1 MSTLYRQY
9 RPQSFAEVF
18 GQNPIK
24 ITLSE
29 EIKRG
34 QVASAYLFCGPR
46 AVGKTTIARLLA
58 KSLNCLNRKKD
69 SAEPCN
75 KCANCQAIMAGQ
87 SLDIIEIDAASQTGV
102 DNVREN
108 IIASSRIAA
117 SNGHYKVFIIDEVH
131 MLSNSSFNAL
141 LKTLEE
147 PPKQVVFILCTT
159 EVHKIPATVI
169 SRCERYDFKK
179 ISPSDMVKKL
189 QHILKQEGWVAEE
202 AVLTAIA
209 KNSQGHLRDAESLL
223 GQLLAV
229 SQPAKKAEK
238 KLTMEDFY
246 LLSPSSDMAMIGQFI
261 KALGEQN
268 SLEAISL
275 INKLVAD
282 GRDMRVFLQDLI
294 EILRQMLLSKINPQ
308 LLPEYQ
314 IQWGS
319 DDAFGLAEWR
329 EKLAVNRLVQF
340 LQSFLQAY
348 NETKEAF
355 IIQLP
360 VELAV
365 VRVLQPATEPTPR
378 IISRPAPVATPLE
391 AVPVAPTSTSE
402 PTPVSKAQP
411 TQSSESTQTAQSSQL
426 AQPLEVSDISAQ
438 WPVALGQIKKKNAGL
453 AVMLK
458 ACQPQVNGGQVCLLF
473 RYKFHQDQVN
483 LPGTKH
489 IVEEALS
496 EVLGQPVSFSTKL
509 MADLDVKI
517 TPVTEPS
524 ADTTQAPVVDNS
536 INNLLEI
543 FNGQVIGE
551 A

>member
-1 MSTLYRQY
+1 
-9 RPQSFAEVF
+9 
-18 GQNPIK
+18 
-24 ITLSE
+24 
-29 EIKRG
+29 
-34 QVASAYLFCGPR
+34 
-46 AVGKTTIARLLA
+46 
-58 KSLNCLNRKKD
+58 
-69 SAEPCN
+69 
-75 KCANCQAIMAGQ
+75 
-87 SLDIIEIDAASQTGV
+87 
-102 DNVREN
+102 
-108 IIASSRIAA
+108 
-117 SNGHYKVFIIDEVH
+117 

-179 ISPSDMVKKL
+179 ISPSDMAKKL
-189 QHILKQEGWVAEE
+189 QHILKQEGWVADE
-202 AVLTAIA
+202 AVLAAIA

-229 SQPAKKAEK
+229 SQPTKKDEK
-238 KLTMEDFY
+238 KLTMEDFF
-246 LLSPSSDMAMIGQFI
+246 LLSPSSDMTMIGQFI

-282 GRDMRVFLQDLI
+282 GRDVRVFLQDLI
-294 EILRQMLLSKINPQ
+294 ETLRQILLSKINPQ

-314 IQWGS
+314 VQWGS

-329 EKLAVNRLVQF
+329 EKLAVNRLIQF
-340 LQSFLQAY
+340 LQAFLQAY
-348 NETKEAF
+348 NETKDAF

-365 VRVLQPATEPTPR
+365 VKVLQPATEPAPR
-378 IISRPAPVATPLE
+378 IISRPVTVSAPIPAQ
-391 AVPVAPTSTSE
+391 SE
-402 PTPVSKAQP
+402 PAQP
-411 TQSSESTQTAQSSQL
+411 TQSEPAQAIQSGEPL
-426 AQPLEVSDISAQ
+426 KPNQPTEPLDVQDISAQ
-438 WPVALGQIKKKNAGL
+438 WSVALTQIKKQNAGL

-458 ACQPQVNGGQVCLLF
+458 ACQPQVNGGQICLLF

-483 LPGTKH
+483 LPNTKH
-489 IVEEALS
+489 LVEEALS
-496 EVLGQPVSFSTKL
+496 DVLGQPVSFSTKL

-517 TPVTEPS
+517 TPIVEQLK
-524 ADTTQAPVVDNS
+524 ANEQAPAVDNS
-536 INNLLEI
+536 IDNLLEI
-543 FNGQVIGE
+543 FNGQVVGE

>member
-75 KCANCQAIMAGQ
+75 KCASCQSIMAGQ

-117 SNGHYKVFIIDEVH
+117 SGGQYKVFIIDEVH

-179 ISPSDMVKKL
+179 ISPSDMAKKL
-189 QHILKQEGWVAEE
+189 QHILKQEGWVADE
-202 AVLTAIA
+202 AVLAAIA

-229 SQPAKKAEK
+229 SQPTKKDEK
-238 KLTMEDFY
+238 KLTMEDFF
-246 LLSPSSDMAMIGQFI
+246 LLSPSSDMTMIGQFI

-282 GRDMRVFLQDLI
+282 GRDVRVFLQDLI
-294 EILRQMLLSKINPQ
+294 ETLRQILLSKINPQ

-314 IQWGS
+314 VQWGS

-329 EKLAVNRLVQF
+329 EKLAVNRLIQF
-340 LQSFLQAY
+340 LQAFLQAY
-348 NETKEAF
+348 NETKDAF

-365 VRVLQPATEPTPR
+365 VKVLQPATEPAPR
-378 IISRPAPVATPLE
+378 IISRPVTVSAPIPAQ
-391 AVPVAPTSTSE
+391 SE
-402 PTPVSKAQP
+402 PAQP
-411 TQSSESTQTAQSSQL
+411 TQSEPAQAIQSGEPL
-426 AQPLEVSDISAQ
+426 KPNQPTEPLDVQDISAQ
-438 WPVALGQIKKKNAGL
+438 WSVALTQIKKQNAGL

-458 ACQPQVNGGQVCLLF
+458 ACQPQVNGGQICLLF

-483 LPGTKH
+483 LPNTKH
-489 IVEEALS
+489 LVEEALS
-496 EVLGQPVSFSTKL
+496 DVLGQPVSFSTKL

-517 TPVTEPS
+517 TPIVEQLK
-524 ADTTQAPVVDNS
+524 ANEQAPAVDNS
-536 INNLLEI
+536 IDNLLEI
-543 FNGQVIGE
+543 FNGQVVGE

>member
-402 PTPVSKAQP
+402 PTPVS
-411 TQSSESTQTAQSSQL
+411 
-426 AQPLEVSDISAQ
+426 
-438 WPVALGQIKKKNAGL
+438 
-453 AVMLK
+453 
-458 ACQPQVNGGQVCLLF
+458 
-473 RYKFHQDQVN
+473 
-483 LPGTKH
+483 
-489 IVEEALS
+489 
-496 EVLGQPVSFSTKL
+496 
-509 MADLDVKI
+509 
-517 TPVTEPS
+517 
-524 ADTTQAPVVDNS
+524 
-536 INNLLEI
+536 
-543 FNGQVIGE
+543 
-551 A
+551 